1 MIPEQARLEI
11 IKRKQEGET
20 WTGISKWIEDEYG
33 IAIHR
38 TTVQRWYDREVF
50 NDEEVDQDE
59 LLESL
64 DNRVKL
70 DKQVQT
76 LKAEAGYYK
85 KLYLQAVK
93 DVSKFNPVA
102 ENIIEAKTNIKI

>member
-59 LLESL
+59 LLESIE
-64 DNRVKL
+64 DRTKL
-70 DKQVQT
+70 DKKVAT
-76 LKAEAGYYK
+76 YKSELAYYK
-85 KLYLQAVK
+85 KLYNQVIAS
-93 DVSKFNPVA
+93 D
-102 ENIIEAKTNIKI
+102 AKKELIVDAIQT